1 MIQQEGLVVFS
12 CPGTE
17 ASCQRKVVYHRPR
30 DNEDDDDE
38 LLRWERSLFFLFH
51 IVVISDYLDL
61 IAPSLVCFIG
71 SLVRGEPR
79 S

>member
-1 MIQQEGLVVFS
+1 MVFS

-30 DNEDDDDE
+30 DDEDDDDE
-38 LLRWERSLFFLFH
+38 LLRWERSLYFLFY
-51 IVVISDYLDL
+51 IVVISDYLGV
-61 IAPSLVCFIG
+61 IAPPLVCFSG